1 MEAMNDEETCSIGVK
16 YVYHLDESEV
26 QGRIYF
32 RRYSWSFVLDLSGI
46 YRYIISFQI
55 KYNKFLK

>member
-1 MEAMNDEETCSIGVK
+1 MEAINDEETCSIGVK

-32 RRYSWSFVLDLSGI
+32 RRYSWSFVLDLSRI
-46 YRYIISFQI
+46 YIVV
-55 KYNKFLK
+55 